1 MENNL
6 LKEDKYYLLQ
16 THVLQLFPSAS
27 QVNNEIQETTTND
40 LSANAALNAWIQKSY
55 HLRVKLI
62 LFALFFECG
71 QPSNDQL
78 KQAKLHAINSELV
91 EEIFRLTSLP
101 LISLM
106 QDPAIVKK
114 VYREYEHIIYCSYS
128 ALINYFAF
136 LGEVKKTDITL
147 SATFYLMLE
156 ANLNKILE
164 FGNRTVQAMDIN
176 PCDQEIDISYFAS
189 ILERNARLLTL
200 LISLSFKSGVRDITT
215 ISLEVQGL
223 S

>member
-1 MENNL
+1 M

-16 THVLQLFPSAS
+16 THVLQLFPSNDKLS
-27 QVNNEIQETTTND
+27 NEIQETMTQD
-40 LSANAALNAWIQKSY
+40 LSANVLLNAWIQKSY

-62 LFALFFECG
+62 LFALFFECD
-71 QPSNDQL
+71 QPLSDEL
-78 KQAKLHAINSELV
+78 KTAKLNSINCDLV

-101 LISLM
+101 LISFM
-106 QDPAIVKK
+106 QDPAIIKK

-136 LGEVKKTDITL
+136 LGETKKTEVPL
-147 SATFYLMLE
+147 SAAFYLMLE

-164 FGNRTVQAMDIN
+164 FGNRAIQTMEIN

-200 LISLSFKSGVRDITT
+200 LISLCFGSGVRDITT
-215 ISLEVQGL
+215 ISLEVQGRC
-223 S
+223 